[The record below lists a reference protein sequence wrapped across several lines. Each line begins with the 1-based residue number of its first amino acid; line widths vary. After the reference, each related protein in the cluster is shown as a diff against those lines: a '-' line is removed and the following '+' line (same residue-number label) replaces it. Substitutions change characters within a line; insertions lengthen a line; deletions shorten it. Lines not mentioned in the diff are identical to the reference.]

1 MDGQPLLDGEAKVV
15 DGPSATAAAVPPLS
29 VPGPPPDATARLLP
43 TWWLF
48 VLGAWSPPQQIFW
61 GLIQGIIV
69 PAQVQA
75 IVGDAPGAKQVA
87 LGYVATATQLGAC
100 WGPCIG
106 TWSDRCNSRL
116 GRRRPFMFFG
126 PFSFCLAL
134 FVMQHSGSSLD
145 IFAGGNFLFC
155 FTAAIQCAP
164 FNAILPEIVPASQ
177 VRPCTLK
184 YTVPPLLSFISP
196 TCLSAACAW
205 CAQ

>member
-1 MDGQPLLDGEAKVV
+1 MNYVHGLCSKKLGIRAVSANATHAADQLLAERIRAHMGDEDHRAYISGL
-15 DGPSATAAAVPPLS
+15 PWYAV
-29 VPGPPPDATARLLP
+29 
-43 TWWLF
+43 
-48 VLGAWSPPQQIFW
+48 
-61 GLIQGIIV
+61 
-69 PAQVQA
+69 
-75 IVGDAPGAKQVA
+75 
-87 LGYVATATQLGAC
+87 
-100 WGPCIG
+100 
-106 TWSDRCNSRL
+106 
-116 GRRRPFMFFG
+116 
-126 PFSFCLAL
+126 
-134 FVMQHSGSSLD
+134 LD